1 MRFCVLVA
9 PPPPLLPSG
18 PIQHLWPTSRAV
30 DKNSPACLSMCLGS
44 PWKSPACLISFCWC
58 FCHVWFGTVSV
69 HLSMS
74 SIICALMLPVI
85 LHCLFHICFR
95 NSYGEKNV
103 FRLHSQNSHYSACS
117 HFHALH
123 LFFCVLQCHCVCFC
137 LVTAH
142 KICIFSSL
150 LIYCFLVFGCKD
162 NDWYTNSVLIESIV
176 FLVIL
181 SICFLVYLMWKH
193 SQTWVT
199 NQYCKLIIVRLNNIT
214 ILYNT

>member
-1 MRFCVLVA
+1 MCDLVL
-9 PPPPLLPSG
+9 
-18 PIQHLWPTSRAV
+18 
-30 DKNSPACLSMCLGS
+30 CLFILV
-44 PWKSPACLISFCWC
+44 WVQSFVLWC
-58 FCHVWFGTVSV
+58 F
-69 HLSMS
+69 LSFYIVCFTFVLGIHMERKMFFDFIHRTPTTLPAVIS
-74 SIICALMLPVI
+74 MLY
-85 LHCLFHICFR
+85 ICFW
-95 NSYGEKNV
+95 
-103 FRLHSQNSHYSACS
+103 
-117 HFHALH
+117 
-123 LFFCVLQCHCVCFC
+123 LFFLQCHCVCFC

-142 KICIFSSL
+142 KICIFSL

-162 NDWYTNSVLIESIV
+162 NYWYTNSVLIESIV